1 MTISFSYAYLNGL
14 LRRTVS
20 IVTSADLES
29 LSPVVMAVH
38 RSSRAMSP
46 RNTARGTNNETE
58 FIPTLWIT
66 EEIRPTI
73 HENGL
78 GDGKYVR
85 DAYDMSSE
93 VRQCSFKQIAN

>member
-29 LSPVVMAVH
+29 LSPVVMEVH

-78 GDGKYVR
+78 GDIVSVVAR
-85 DAYDMSSE
+85 DDVVE
-93 VRQCSFKQIAN
+93 VQYHSPFV